1 MLGPTEWLDGKLHTR
16 LVLDGERIEIVYQP
30 VAIERGPGPPLA
42 TFKVQC
48 NVRHYT
54 GSLTYTADDLTMMP
68 LAFAEFAND
77 LQHVLDGGVQEA
89 TLASVGGELVVMVK
103 RFDNCI
109 QMILA
114 VTEWQGPHD
123 PDTIASAGCSRLNT
137 DRIYRWVPELSEFA
151 RVMDEWVMAN
161 STT

>member
-1 MLGPTEWLDGKLHTR
+1 MLVPTEWLDGKLHTR

-89 TLASVGGELVVMVK
+89 KVASVGGELVLPVLFPICSQIEDFPVSFMQRQK
-103 RFDNCI
+103 W
-109 QMILA
+109 A
-114 VTEWQGPHD
+114 VTC
-123 PDTIASAGCSRLNT
+123 T
-137 DRIYRWVPELSEFA
+137 
-151 RVMDEWVMAN
+151 
-161 STT
+161 STYDDLVIS